1 MYIRHGS
8 QTDQGRIRTSNEDS
22 FIVNGR
28 SKLFLVADGMGGHA
42 AGEVAS
48 HIASTTVEELLTAPG
63 DSQGDPAE
71 TLRLAAQSANA
82 GIYEAQRE
90 NPEYLGMG
98 STLTAL
104 IFRSAQ
110 YYIAHVG
117 DSRAYLLR
125 DGTLDQLTRDHSVV
139 WHLYESGVLRKED
152 LSRHPQKNL
161 IIRSIGPHPQ
171 VEIDIESGEA
181 RERDVFL
188 LCSDGLTDVLPDEA
202 IRRVLSDG
210 DKTPQELADTLV
222 DAANMGGGPDNVTVV
237 VVRLEPGAAQ
247 EQTP

>member
-1 MYIRHGS
+1 LHIRYGS
-8 QTDQGRIRTSNEDS
+8 QSNQGRVRTSNEDS
-22 FIVNGR
+22 FFANAR

-48 HIASTTVEELLTAPG
+48 HIASTTFQELLTTPAG
-63 DSQGDPAE
+63 SQGDPGEA
-71 TLRLAAQSANA
+71 LRFAAQAANA
-82 GIYEAQRE
+82 RVYEAQRE
-90 NPEYLGMG
+90 TPEYLGMG

-104 IFRSAQ
+104 LFRSPK

-125 DGTLDQLTRDHSVV
+125 DGTIDQLTRDHSVV
-139 WHLYESGVLRKED
+139 WHLYESGVLRKQD

-181 RERDVFL
+181 RERDLYL

-202 IRRVLSDG
+202 IQRIVSDPL
-210 DKTPQELADTLV
+210 KTPQELADTLV
-222 DAANMGGGPDNVTVV
+222 DAANDGGGPDNVTVV
-237 VVRLEPGAAQ
+237 VVRLEPGTS
-247 EQTP
+247 EE